1 MAGSPPSTCS
11 EPCDMRRLHRFLA
24 ARAHLRAALLS
35 IRLGRAYL
43 DRDDFYRKDDIAAA
57 EELLEDLRLLA
68 EEHSPPDEHG
78 VEAMVLDAELAAEM
92 FGRYGIKL

>member
-1 MAGSPPSTCS
+1 
-11 EPCDMRRLHRFLA
+11 MRRLHRFLA

-57 EELLEDLRLLA
+57 EELLEDLIAGLDREIGVLVYG
-68 EEHSPPDEHG
+68 SPQE
-78 VEAMVLDAELAAEM
+78 VYSESARRVLEKVIFA
-92 FGRYGIKL
+92 R